1 MLAGK
6 RGIEEIGAIIIPAI
20 WAVTIGAGYQ
30 NFVLGRWF
38 LIAKNLL
45 AGEVLGVRVMVI
57 DTDYSLQAELLVEQG
72 QQLQS
77 DFLS

>member
-1 MLAGK
+1 
-6 RGIEEIGAIIIPAI
+6 
-20 WAVTIGAGYQ
+20 
-30 NFVLGRWF
+30 

-45 AGEVLGVRVMVI
+45 SSEVLGVRVMVI